1 MTDPILSPAA
11 ILSDLDGVLVDSGAA
26 VEAAWATWA
35 RSHGLD
41 PAILHGRIHGV
52 RSLEV
57 VREVAPHLDVAAEA
71 AAVEDLV
78 LNGPPA
84 DVLPGAASLLSGAS
98 GLPVAIV
105 TSCPAPLAD
114 RRLRDGDL
122 PFPTVL
128 VTADR
133 VANGKPDPEGYRLA
147 AHELDVDPH
156 HCVVFEDAPAGI
168 HAARAAGAQ
177 VIAIAT
183 THAEQELMAA
193 GALAV
198 AASVADALTLL
209 ALPAT
214 PQG

>member
-1 MTDPILSPAA
+1 MTTSRPAA

-26 VEAAWATWA
+26 VEAAWTTWA

-41 PAILHGRIHGV
+41 PATLHGRIHGV

-78 LNGPPA
+78 LHGPPA
-84 DVLPGAASLLSGAS
+84 DVLPGAVELLSGAA
-98 GLPVAIV
+98 GVPVAIV

-114 RRLRDGDL
+114 RRLRDGAL
-122 PFPTVL
+122 PTPRVL

-147 AHELDVDPH
+147 ARELGVDPAD
-156 HCVVFEDAPAGI
+156 CVVFEDAPAGI
-168 HAARAAGAQ
+168 AAGVAAGAR
-177 VIAIAT
+177 VIGIAT
-183 THAEQELMAA
+183 THAEAELLAA
-193 GALAV
+193 GAEGT
-198 AASVADALTLL
+198 AASVADALAAL
-209 ALPAT
+209 ALAKA
-214 PQG
+214 